1 MINYGYHLFLIN
13 YVAPRPSLRQ
23 HCSTAILLL
32 LLLLAGWWCSPLLL
46 PNKTWF
52 TYFELYLEKK
62 LTKSTFIEIL
72 TNIQKVL
79 DYCDHQDRDPC
90 PRFFEIFE
98 HDHPDN
104 REPTFLYY

>member
-23 HCSTAILLL
+23 HCVVLLYYV
-32 LLLLAGWWCSPLLL
+32 LLLAGWWSPLLL

-62 LTKSTFIEIL
+62 LTQSAFIEIL
-72 TNIQKVL
+72 TNIQEVV
-79 DYCDHQDRDPC
+79 DYCDHQYWDPC
-90 PRFFEIFE
+90 PRFFKLFE
-98 HDHPDN
+98 HDHPGN
-104 REPTFLYY
+104 RELTFLYY